1 MADVHNQNSLLSL
14 LSMYCHLP
22 VRLWMYI
29 FLIWFPSSSQT
40 TTKMYD
46 PLPVFASLIILH
58 HENIT
63 ELYDVFMLYMFNV
76 FIKRYSI
83 VSSLL
88 GFAVER

>member
-63 ELYDVFMLYMFNV
+63 DFMLYMFNV

>member
-1 MADVHNQNSLLSL
+1 
-14 LSMYCHLP
+14 
-22 VRLWMYI
+22 
-29 FLIWFPSSSQT
+29 
-40 TTKMYD
+40 MYD

-63 ELYDVFMLYMFNV
+63 ELYDDFMLYMFNV